1 MTWRVFVP
9 DADRLTE
16 LGYPAIAGCCS
27 LFHDA
32 KGYGHEPNR
41 YLRDRYRGRW
51 VPEYKEGST
60 GAKREGKRPTTSK
73 GEADRLA
80 HFLNW
85 AEAGGIDVDR
95 INYED
100 VLSYQDNMIAF
111 RPSQQRP
118 TVGAATRNQRA
129 DVATFY
135 LMWRADQG
143 LRPSFNVPT
152 KLVRVPY
159 RGTFVYSRTGRLRQS
174 AAQLPTLSLPTT
186 AQKLA
191 WYSAVRSR
199 LGEAKMLAS
208 RCIVEIGVRAFEQAA
223 LRVEQWPSRSAILDA
238 QRTGRRDV
246 PMKLY
251 GGKAT
256 RSESSPFPSTSHSWS
271 GSG

>member
-16 LGYPAIAGCCS
+16 LGYPALAGCCS

-32 KGYGHEPNR
+32 KGYEHEPNR
-41 YLRDRYRGRW
+41 YLRDRYRARW
-51 VPEYKEGST
+51 VPEYKEGPT

-73 GEADRLA
+73 GEADRLTN
-80 HFLNW
+80 FLNW

-95 INYED
+95 MNYEC

-135 LMWRADQG
+135 LMWRAEQG
-143 LRPSFNVPT
+143 LRWAFDVPT
-152 KLVRVPY
+152 KLVKVPY
-159 RGTFVYSRTGRLRQS
+159 RDIRGDVFVYSRTGRLRQS
-174 AAQLPTLSLPTT
+174 AAQLPTLSLPTA

-191 WYSAVRSR
+191 WYSAVRTR

-208 RCIVEIGVRAFEQAA
+208 RCIVEIGVRAFE
-223 LRVEQWPSRSAILDA
+223 
-238 QRTGRRDV
+238 
-246 PMKLY
+246 
-251 GGKAT
+251 
-256 RSESSPFPSTSHSWS
+256 
-271 GSG
+271 